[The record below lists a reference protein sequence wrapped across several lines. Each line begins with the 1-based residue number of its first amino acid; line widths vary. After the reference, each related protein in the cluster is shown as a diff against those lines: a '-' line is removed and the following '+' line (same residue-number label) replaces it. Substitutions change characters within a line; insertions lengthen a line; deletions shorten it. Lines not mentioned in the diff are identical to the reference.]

1 MLPPPLNPLHS
12 FWHHHPLCVLCRFDD
27 AADKRKKFQEK
38 QKIFKKNW
46 RKQLSNLEFAQNDAE
61 AKDAIQALTKLIYAN
76 GVEIPEGVR
85 KMDLDQVYK
94 SQKEKLAKDTRMEF
108 GKLDALVMRI
118 VTVKPMGEDLL
129 GY

>member
-1 MLPPPLNPLHS
+1 M
-12 FWHHHPLCVLCRFDD
+12 LCRFDD
-27 AADKRKKFQEK
+27 AAEKRKKFQEK